1 MKWWRPDIEGAPLR
15 RARFHGGVESGTN
28 EPGPWPSG
36 VPPELTD
43 GRLLVRSWRSEDAP
57 WLAAACQDPE
67 IQRWTTV
74 PSPYTEADATR
85 FVTDLAPN
93 AWKQGRGWH
102 AAVTDAATGDGL
114 GAVGVVPVAGLVGVA
129 EVGYYT
135 AVHRRRRGVTSG
147 AVDLVVDWVW
157 SATGLDRLELHVDPR
172 NRASA
177 AVALHCGFALDGVL
191 PARGVHR
198 GERHDVALYSLLR
211 P

>member
-1 MKWWRPDIEGAPLR
+1 M
-15 RARFHGGVESGTN
+15 ESGTN
-28 EPGPWPSG
+28 EHGPWPG
-36 VPPELTD
+36 GAQPELTD
-43 GRLLVRSWRSEDAP
+43 GRLRVRPWRSEDAS

-74 PSPYTEADATR
+74 PSPYTESDATR

-93 AWKQGRGWH
+93 AWNQGRGWH

-114 GAVGVVPVAGLVGVA
+114 GAVGVVLVAGLDGVA

-147 AVDLVVDWVW
+147 AVGLVVDWVW
-157 SATGLDRLELHVDPR
+157 SATGVDRLELHVDPR

-177 AVALHCGFALDGVL
+177 AVALRCGFSLDGVL
-191 PARGVHR
+191 PGRGVHR
-198 GERHDVALYSLLR
+198 GERHDVALYSLIR